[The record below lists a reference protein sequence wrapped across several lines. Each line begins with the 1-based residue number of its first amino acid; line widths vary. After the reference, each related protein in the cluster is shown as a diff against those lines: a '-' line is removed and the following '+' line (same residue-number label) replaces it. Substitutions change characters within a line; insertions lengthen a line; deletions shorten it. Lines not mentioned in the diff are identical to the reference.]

1 MLNKDAC
8 DKMAVIMML
17 LIMLL
22 RKGHDRAISLC
33 AISLIYCSRSSK
45 SQSSPK
51 TQKFERNDAHPEVEK
66 LSTRQQNPST
76 HEALGTASL

>member
-17 LIMLL
+17 LLYEH
-22 RKGHDRAISLC
+22 GHDRAISLC
-33 AISLIYCSRSSK
+33 AIRLIYCSRSSK

-66 LSTRQQNPST
+66 LP
-76 HEALGTASL
+76 GASNVLLFVP